1 MIENRETTR
10 GRQGSSPGPNPTE
23 FDLLSCDLTLLDP
36 KQPRAYHGDET
47 AEDIGAGLPDFI
59 TKEELER
66 RLETLLRDDCLAIRC
81 DVGVT
86 QLGVLTVAPKETHN
100 ARPQDDGDDSDWEGG
115 GGESS
120 RRRRR
125 QPLDDMEYIRRS
137 LAKNRRA

>member
-10 GRQGSSPGPNPTE
+10 GHQGSSPGPNPTE

-81 DVGVT
+81 DVGV
-86 QLGVLTVAPKETHN
+86 LTVAPKETHN
-100 ARPQDDGDDSDWEGG
+100 AMRQDDDDWE

-120 RRRRR
+120 RRRR
-125 QPLDDMEYIRRS
+125 QPMDDMEYIRRT
-137 LAKNRRA
+137 LAKYRRA